1 MSAPVVTF
9 EHMDED
15 VGSCDAGFED
25 PGWGEADVGPLPE
38 RCLWCRL
45 DAGCARHGRAGAAP
59 EGPVGAALS
68 REEETA
74 GLLAE
79 AVPDGELLDLLLAV
93 QPDEVDD
100 YAAVEVVA
108 AFKRVE
114 AAAAAGA
121 ARAAAVLAGRDSMH
135 GRLPTRRAVRELDFA
150 ADELAMRLGMTRSE
164 ARKIVD
170 LGEAFTGV
178 LAETGE
184 ALARGEID
192 ARKAGIIISA
202 LSGRAGPVAWGVQ
215 AAVLPGA
222 GRRTHPQ
229 LQRDINK
236 ALVQS
241 GPEDAH
247 DRGQRAA
254 RERHVTHLE
263 PGLDGMA
270 SLRVVAPAHELVV
283 VDAALQ
289 AAAVGARAAG
299 DARSTDQLRADALV
313 AMSAAALAA
322 GRIGPAPG
330 PSGPTGAFD
339 LSDRIKIT
347 VTVPLSV
354 ALPADLDHT
363 GLTTT
368 CCGAGTGAMVLA
380 GATTEAGAVGD
391 EASGASAGP
400 GGSGE
405 GPGEERSQPRAPSP
419 MDTYGDEPDG
429 PVAMIDGVG
438 AITPEVARALAAGGT
453 WRRVVLDPFSG
464 TVLDV
469 GRTSYRPPADLARLV
484 RERDGT
490 CVAPGCTVPARSCQ
504 LDHTLSWA
512 NGGPTAEWNLGPL
525 CERDHPL
532 KSSGAFTVEQP
543 APGEFVWT
551 TPSGHRY
558 RRTPDGRVT
567 TLPREGWETDD
578 EPPF

>member
-1 MSAPVVTF
+1 M
-9 EHMDED
+9 
-15 VGSCDAGFED
+15 
-25 PGWGEADVGPLPE
+25 
-38 RCLWCRL
+38 
-45 DAGCARHGRAGAAP
+45 
-59 EGPVGAALS
+59 GAALS

-93 QPDEVDD
+93 EPVEVDD

-121 ARAAAVLAGRDSMH
+121 ARAAAALAARDSMH
-135 GRLPTRRAVRELDFA
+135 GQLATRRAVRELDFA
-150 ADELAMRLGMTRSE
+150 ADELAMRLGMTRGE
-164 ARKIVD
+164 ASKVVD

-192 ARKAGIIISA
+192 ARKAGIIVAA

-215 AAVLPGA
+215 AAVLPAA

-229 LQRDINK
+229 LQRDISK

-254 RERHVTHLE
+254 RERHVTHLQ

-289 AAAVGARAAG
+289 AAVVGARAVG

-339 LSDRIKIT
+339 LSDRVKIT

-354 ALPADLDHT
+354 ALPPDLDPT

-368 CCGAGTGAMVLA
+368 CCGATTGAMAHA
-380 GATTEAGAVGD
+380 GAAAGARSTGDVAGGAPAGVGGS
-391 EASGASAGP
+391 EGPGGPAGA

-405 GPGEERSQPRAPSP
+405 GPPGAERVEIRAPSP

-429 PVAMIDGVG
+429 PVAEIDGVG
-438 AITPEVARALAAGGT
+438 AVTPEVARALAAGGT
-453 WRRVVLDPFSG
+453 WRRIVVDPYSG

-469 GRTSYRPPADLARLV
+469 GRTTYRPPADLARLV

-512 NGGPTAEWNLGPL
+512 NGGPTAAWNLGPL
-525 CERDHPL
+525 CECDHPL
-532 KSSGAFTVEQP
+532 KSCGAFAVEQP
-543 APGEFVWT
+543 GPGEFVWT

-558 RRTPDGRVT
+558 RRTPDGSVT
-567 TLPREGWETDD
+567 TLPRKGLETEE